1 MMQGFESVEH
11 ELNQKRLLIEQE
23 LAAVRGRESELEAD
37 LARVHEAL
45 GALTGHKKKSKS
57 RSRAKKPASTVQ
69 QVQGYIARVREQSPF
84 ADAGALEK
92 AVRAMVA
99 ESGSSQTDFK
109 RLFAEALLTSPGSSG
124 SVVHSSHREPHE
136 PHAHHE
142 HPQGSKG
149 PFEDE
154 ESDRYS
160 T

>member
-45 GALTGHKKKSKS
+45 GALTGHKKKPRS

-69 QVQGYIARVREQSPF
+69 QLQGYIVRVREQSPF

-109 RLFAEALLTSPGSSG
+109 RLFAEALLTSPGSQG
-124 SVVHSSHREPHE
+124 MAHASHREQPESHSQ
-136 PHAHHE
+136 HE
-142 HPQGSKG
+142 HSQGSKS
-149 PFEDE
+149 PFEE
-154 ESDRYS
+154 EEDRYS
-160 T
+160 A